1 MFQSLL
7 LLLIGGI
14 KMSDG
19 SMEHIQNRVNSDL
32 RRQFRS
38 FRGFIKKP
46 KKSWSAATLKWF
58 SLYSIGILA
67 GMWAFILD
75 WTKLEP
81 WIGFVVISG
90 VIAIIVV
97 PILFVENARL
107 TGKPHNGQPRIN
119 SYINALIFIGLAVG
133 TALVGWFAGTS
144 ARKFIEIVTS
154 SP

>member
-1 MFQSLL
+1 
-7 LLLIGGI
+7 
-14 KMSDG
+14 MSDG
-19 SMEHIQNRVNSDL
+19 SMAQVQNRVNSEL

-46 KKSWSAATLKWF
+46 KKSWSAVTLKWL

-75 WTKLEP
+75 LSKLDP
-81 WIGFVVISG
+81 WIGFNVISG
-90 VIAIIVV
+90 VIALIVV
-97 PILFVENARL
+97 PILFVENVRL

-119 SYINALIFIGLAVG
+119 LYINALIFIGLAVG

>member
-1 MFQSLL
+1 
-7 LLLIGGI
+7 
-14 KMSDG
+14 MSNG
-19 SMEHIQNRVNSDL
+19 SMEQVQNRVNSDL

-81 WIGFVVISG
+81 WIGIAITVGISM
-90 VIAIIVV
+90 IIVV
-97 PILFVENARL
+97 SILFIENARAASE
-107 TGKPHNGQPRIN
+107 GWSRIHR
-119 SYINALIFIGLAVG
+119 YVNALIFTVG
-133 TALVGWFAGTS
+133 TIVVGFAGWIGGTAMHKHVEPLAS
-144 ARKFIEIVTS
+144 KFI

>member
-1 MFQSLL
+1 MFQSRLL
-7 LLLIGGI
+7 FSIGGI

-19 SMEHIQNRVNSDL
+19 SMEQVQNRVNSDL

-46 KKSWSAATLKWF
+46 KKAWSAPTLKWF

-81 WIGFVVISG
+81 WIGIAITVGIS
-90 VIAIIVV
+90 VIIVV
-97 PILFVENARL
+97 SILFIENARAAKGCPNPSL
-107 TGKPHNGQPRIN
+107 CECPYIYCTIASDLHWIGQ
-119 SYINALIFIGLAVG
+119 NA
-133 TALVGWFAGTS
+133 
-144 ARKFIEIVTS
+144 
-154 SP
+154 

>member
-1 MFQSLL
+1 
-7 LLLIGGI
+7 
-14 KMSDG
+14 MSDG
-19 SMEHIQNRVNSDL
+19 SMAQVQNRVNSDL

-46 KKSWSAATLKWF
+46 KKTWSAPILKWF

-75 WTKLEP
+75 LSKLDP
-81 WIGFVVISG
+81 WIGFNVISG
-90 VIAIIVV
+90 VIALIVV
-97 PILFVENARL
+97 PILFVENVRL

-119 SYINALIFIGLAVG
+119 LYINALIFIGLAVG

>member
-1 MFQSLL
+1 
-7 LLLIGGI
+7 
-14 KMSDG
+14 MSDG
-19 SMEHIQNRVNSDL
+19 SMEQVQNRVNSDL

-46 KKSWSAATLKWF
+46 EKTWSAPALKWF
-58 SLYSIGILA
+58 SLYSIGMLV
-67 GMWAFILD
+67 GMWAFIFDLSKLD
-75 WTKLEP
+75 P
-81 WIGFVVISG
+81 WIGFNVISG

-97 PILFVENARL
+97 PILFVENVRL
-107 TGKPHNGQPRIN
+107 TGRPHNGQPRIN
-119 SYINALIFIGLAVG
+119 LYINALIFIGLAVG

>member
-1 MFQSLL
+1 
-7 LLLIGGI
+7 
-14 KMSDG
+14 
-19 SMEHIQNRVNSDL
+19 MEQVQNRVNSDL

-46 KKSWSAATLKWF
+46 KKAWSAPTLKWF

-75 WTKLEP
+75 LSKLDP
-81 WIGFVVISG
+81 WIGFNVISG

-97 PILFVENARL
+97 PILFVENVRL

-119 SYINALIFIGLAVG
+119 LYINAFIFIGLAVG
-133 TALVGWFAGTS
+133 TALVGWFVGTS